1 MLTKLHQQTRD
12 RRRCEASPGCA
23 TLSARY
29 SRNTAAAAGTSKYSP
44 RTPLLHGAARCARVG
59 TACVTHRCC
68 SCAIGMPVTIVRL
81 CAHGSRRAAAAAAA
95 AAAGGAS
102 AAMAPRQAQQQRR
115 RRPRP
120 SGRDRARPGVAR
132 GSPRTPRAGHGAC
145 AVAVACAS
153 HSRIVCVVA
162 CGVGPRAS
170 SIRIAA
176 KRAASVLT
184 DHFCDTYVANALPAW
199 SITTHAIA
207 HHDIPETNAR
217 TAQLSRSRA
226 QTSTRSWCA
235 PSPSRQSRR

>member
-1 MLTKLHQQTRD
+1 MAAFFVSSGFPPRPSRPPSRGALLVGRAVEMVDQD
-12 RRRCEASPGCA
+12 
-23 TLSARY
+23 ARQ
-29 SRNTAAAAGTSKYSP
+29 TAAE
-44 RTPLLHGAARCARVG
+44 
-59 TACVTHRCC
+59 
-68 SCAIGMPVTIVRL
+68 
-81 CAHGSRRAAAAAAA
+81 AAAAAAA
-95 AAAGGAS
+95 AAAGGA
-102 AAMAPRQAQQQRR
+102 AAAVAPRQAQQQRR

-153 HSRIVCVVA
+153 HSRIACVVTY
-162 CGVGPRAS
+162 GVGPRANS
-170 SIRIAA
+170 MRTVTA
-176 KRAASVLT
+176 RAVSVL
-184 DHFCDTYVANALPAW
+184 DVDFCDTYVANALPAW
-199 SITTHAIA
+199 SITTRAIA